1 MPGCWSAGTSTS
13 AAFACPSPWQR
24 LPVLPRTP
32 GAVVVGARGGA
43 CGPVPAGCPLLG
55 DALGAPA
62 PFFPFCPQTG
72 SVSALRRAPSVSMS
86 LCSSFP
92 ASSSHNGDH
101 GGWKD
106 DSSRLISVAAAKA
119 APPCPACLLVQV
131 FWALSRAVGSSGC
144 WGQHVNRPGLLQ
156 KHCCHSVNALG
167 RWPQSSSF
175 PLHKTTAGRAGGR
188 ATSSHRYLL
197 PSPRELIG
205 SRRPTGRRW
214 RSERPTRRRST
225 SPPTRPP
232 SSPRWG
238 ASSCG
243 GADVV

>member
-106 DSSRLISVAAAKA
+106 DSSRLISVAAAKQRLLAQLASLFRCSGPFLELLA
-119 APPCPACLLVQV
+119 AQGVGASTLTGRVC
-131 FWALSRAVGSSGC
+131 SRSTAVTPLMP
-144 WGQHVNRPGLLQ
+144 WG
-156 KHCCHSVNALG
+156 
-167 RWPQSSSF
+167 
-175 PLHKTTAGRAGGR
+175 GG
-188 ATSSHRYLL
+188 
-197 PSPRELIG
+197 PSP
-205 SRRPTGRRW
+205 
-214 RSERPTRRRST
+214 
-225 SPPTRPP
+225 PP
-232 SSPRWG
+232 SPSIKQQQGEQEAEPPPHTDISSPAQG
-238 ASSCG
+238 S
-243 GADVV
+243 